1 MTKILVAE
9 DDITLA
15 ETLTYNLRKEGYDTA
30 VARTGLQA
38 IVASRAEHPD
48 LILLDLMLPEV
59 DGFEVCRT
67 VRAESAVP
75 IIMLTARDSE
85 MDSVIGL
92 EVGADDYVSK
102 PFRLRELLARI
113 HANLRRVDL
122 RANAPHRETLQYDDL
137 EVRVEARTANRNGRA
152 LHLLP
157 REFDLLVYL
166 LRRPGV
172 AVTRS
177 QVLDDVWGD
186 EYSGDTRTVDVHVRR
201 LRAKIEDD
209 PAAPQFIRT
218 IHGVGY
224 VFGGSEGR

>member
-1 MTKILVAE
+1 MTKILLAE
-9 DDITLA
+9 DDVNLA
-15 ETLTYNLRKEGYDTA
+15 ETLAYNLRREGYDTA
-30 VARTGLQA
+30 LARTGLQA

-113 HANLRRVDL
+113 RAQLRRAHMDGYTEP
-122 RANAPHRETLQYDDL
+122 RHTLSHEGL
-137 EVRVEARTANRNGRA
+137 EVRVEARTASCDGSP

-157 REFDLLVYL
+157 REFDLLAYFMAH
-166 LRRPGV
+166 PGRV
-172 AVTRS
+172 LTRS
-177 QVLDDVWGD
+177 KLLEAVWGD
-186 EYSGDTRTVDVHVRR
+186 DYSGDARTVDVHVRR
-201 LRAKIEDD
+201 LRSKIEAD
-209 PAAPQFIRT
+209 PANPCFIRT
-218 IHGVGY
+218 VHGVGY
-224 VFGGSEGR
+224 AFGDMGQG

>member
-30 VARTGLQA
+30 IARTGLQA

-113 HANLRRVDL
+113 RANLRRVDL
-122 RANAPHRETLQYDDL
+122 HTSEPKRETLQYDGL
-137 EVRVEARTANRNGRA
+137 EVRVEARTASRHGRS

-157 REFDLLVYL
+157 REFDLLVYF
-166 LRRPGV
+166 LRRPGIV
-172 AVTRS
+172 VTRS
-177 QVLDDVWGD
+177 QVLEDVWGD
-186 EYSGDTRTVDVHVRR
+186 EYVGDNRTVDVHVRR

-209 PAAPQFIRT
+209 PAAPRFIRT
-218 IHGVGY
+218 VHGVGY
-224 VFGGSEGR
+224 AFGGSEGR

>member
-30 VARTGLQA
+30 VVRTGLQT
-38 IVASRAEHPD
+38 IIASRAEHPD

-67 VRAESAVP
+67 VRAESTVP

-113 HANLRRVDL
+113 RAHLRRADL
-122 RANAPHRETLQYDDL
+122 HASEPKRETLQYDGL
-137 EVRVEARTANRNGRA
+137 EVRVEARTASRRGTS

-157 REFDLLVYL
+157 REFDLLVYF
-166 LRRPGV
+166 LRRPGIV
-172 AVTRS
+172 VTRS
-177 QVLDDVWGD
+177 QALEDVWGD
-186 EYSGDTRTVDVHVRR
+186 EYAGDNRTVDVHVRR

-209 PAAPQFIRT
+209 PAAPRFIRT
-218 IHGVGY
+218 VHGVGY
-224 VFGGSEGR
+224 AFGGSEGR

>member
-1 MTKILVAE
+1 MTKILLAE
-9 DDITLA
+9 DDVNLADTLA
-15 ETLTYNLRKEGYDTA
+15 YNLRKEGYDTA
-30 VARTGLQA
+30 LARTGLQA

-67 VRAESAVP
+67 VRAESSVP

-113 HANLRRVDL
+113 RAQLRRAHMDGYVEPRHTL
-122 RANAPHRETLQYDDL
+122 RYDGL
-137 EVRVEARTANRNGRA
+137 EVRVEARTATCNERP

-157 REFDLLVYL
+157 REFDLLVYFMAH
-166 LRRPGV
+166 PGLV
-172 AVTRS
+172 LTRS
-177 QVLDDVWGD
+177 RLLETVWGD
-186 EYSGDTRTVDVHVRR
+186 DYSGDARTVDVHVRR
-201 LRAKIEDD
+201 LRSKIEFD
-209 PAAPQFIRT
+209 PANPCFIRT
-218 IHGVGY
+218 VHGVGY
-224 VFGGSEGR
+224 AFGEMEPA